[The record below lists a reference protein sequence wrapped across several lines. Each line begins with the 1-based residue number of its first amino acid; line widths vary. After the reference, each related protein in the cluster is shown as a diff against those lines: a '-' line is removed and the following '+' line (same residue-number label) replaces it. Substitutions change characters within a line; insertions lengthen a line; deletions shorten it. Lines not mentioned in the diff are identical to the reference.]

1 MSTPLVTDAVND
13 AVLAAMDVD
22 AATEIMP
29 RWRSLGAG
37 DVRTKSGDWDVVTDA
52 DVLAERYLTDALR
65 EIIDIPVVGEEATAA
80 DESLLD
86 LVAASEACWLV
97 DPVDGTRNFVD
108 GREDFACM
116 VALVEGGHTVGAWI
130 THPVV
135 GRRIW
140 AAQGTGTFIDGE
152 RITAPL
158 PSSATAPL
166 GAVGARLFMDDPDA
180 VHARARALGPVQ
192 DIRFCA
198 GWDYY
203 DLLVGAKDYVL
214 FSRSLPWDHAPGGLL
229 AQEAG
234 LRVGR
239 FNGGEYLPGDGQKG
253 LLTAHPSIWE
263 LVRDSLQLAG
273 GVA

>member
-1 MSTPLVTDAVND
+1 MSTPLVTDAVNA
-13 AVLAAMDVD
+13 AVLTAMDV
-22 AATEIMP
+22 AAQTEIMP

-37 DVRTKSGDWDVVTDA
+37 DVRTKSGPWDVVTDA
-52 DVLAERYLTDALR
+52 DVLAERYLTEVLR
-65 EIIDIPVVGEEATAA
+65 TIIDIRVVGEEATAA
-80 DESLLD
+80 DASLLD
-86 LVAASEACWLV
+86 LVAASDACWLV
-97 DPVDGTRNFVD
+97 DPVDGTRNFVE

-116 VALVEGGHTVGAWI
+116 VALVEGGRTVGAWI

-135 GRRIW
+135 NRRIW
-140 AAQGTGTFIDGE
+140 AAAGSGTFIDGE
-152 RITAPL
+152 QVTAPL

-166 GAVGARLFMDDPDA
+166 GAVGAKLFMADADA
-180 VHARARALGPVQ
+180 VHAKARELGPVQ

-203 DLLVGAKDYVL
+203 DLLVGAKDYTL

-239 FNGGEYLPGDGQKG
+239 FDGGEYLPGDAQQG

-263 LVRDSLQLAG
+263 LVRDSLGLG
-273 GVA
+273 